1 MSVMILTN
9 GLIVQWINV
18 AGNWSES
25 MRVSFPIKF
34 SKIPSVMGSMSHTGA
49 DSYSGTVKIFNKN
62 LEGFNISANHSGEIT
77 NSSLSFICI
86 GK

>member
-1 MSVMILTN
+1 
-9 GLIVQWINV
+9 
-18 AGNWSES
+18 
-25 MRVSFPIKF
+25 
-34 SKIPSVMGSMSHTGA
+34 MGSMSHTGA

>member
-1 MSVMILTN
+1 MILRN
-9 GLIVQWINV
+9 GLILQWINV

-34 SKIPSVMGSMSHTGA
+34 SKIPSVLGSMSHIGTG
-49 DSYSGTVKIFNKN
+49 SYSGTVKVFNKN
-62 LEGFNISANHSGEIT
+62 LEGFNIAANHSGEIT
-77 NSSLSFICI
+77 NSSLSFFCI